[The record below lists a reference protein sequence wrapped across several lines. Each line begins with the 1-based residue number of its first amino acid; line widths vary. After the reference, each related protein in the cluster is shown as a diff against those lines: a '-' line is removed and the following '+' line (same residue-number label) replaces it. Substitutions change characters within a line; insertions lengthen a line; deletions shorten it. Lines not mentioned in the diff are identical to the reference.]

1 MDSPEPLPRSY
12 LSGWSPVLYRAL
24 VPWLA
29 PRENP
34 LTSRLA
40 LRWWRTICLLSIL
53 PVAAAFHNVVLPA
66 SRSTCM
72 LNPLHV
78 PDWSL
83 DMMYLWLSMDPSLL
97 LAMVVMASVYTVG
110 LHVGLMRALVAPGF
124 ICSLMYSL
132 WIWDIP
138 FTGRVICHTIHDN
151 RVMLWEGQ
159 PLNSRVVI
167 LASGALY
174 LITLPAVLHGFK
186 LFDAP
191 ARTSVSKPATAAALP
206 VPAQVERPTATVLD
220 PAQALTGTRAG
231 EVTDHDDPTRVDRR
245 SNR

>member
-1 MDSPEPLPRSY
+1 MDSPQPLPRSC
-12 LSGWSPVLYRAL
+12 LSCWSPVLYPVL

-29 PRENP
+29 PRETP
-34 LTSRLA
+34 LTSRPA
-40 LRWWRTICLLSIL
+40 LRWWRAICLLSIL

-83 DMMYLWLSMDPSLL
+83 DVISRWLSQDPSLP
-97 LAMVVMASVYTVG
+97 LAMATMAIVYRVG

-124 ICSLMYSL
+124 VCSLMYSL
-132 WIWDIP
+132 WVWDIP
-138 FTGRVICHTIHDN
+138 FTGRGICRTIHDN

-174 LITLPAVLHGFK
+174 LVTLPAVLRGFK

-191 ARTSVSKPATAAALP
+191 ARTAVSVSGTAAALP
-206 VPAQVERPTATVLD
+206 ACAQVERPAATALD
-220 PAQALTGTRAG
+220 PAQALTGTPAG
-231 EVTDHDDPTRVDRR
+231 DVTDHDDPTRLDRR

>member
-1 MDSPEPLPRSY
+1 MDSPEPRPRSC
-12 LSGWSPVLYRAL
+12 LSCWSSVLYPVL

-29 PRENP
+29 PRESP

-78 PDWSL
+78 TDWSL
-83 DMMYLWLSMDPSLL
+83 DMISLWLSQDPSLP
-97 LAMVVMASVYTVG
+97 LAMATMAIVYGVG

-124 ICSLMYSL
+124 VCSLMYSL
-132 WIWDIP
+132 WVWDIP
-138 FTGRVICHTIHDN
+138 FTGRGICRTIHDN

-167 LASGALY
+167 LASAGLY
-174 LITLPAVLHGFK
+174 LLALPAVLARFRW
-186 LFDAP
+186 FAAP
-191 ARTSVSKPATAAALP
+191 ARNPVSVPDTAAALP
-206 VPAQVERPTATVLD
+206 APAQAGRQAATAPD
-220 PAQALTGTRAG
+220 PAQAPVET
-231 EVTDHDDPTRVDRR
+231 PTEELADRGNPHRIDRR
-245 SNR
+245 LNR

>member
-1 MDSPEPLPRSY
+1 MFL
-12 LSGWSPVLYRAL
+12 RAV

-29 PRENP
+29 PSENP
-34 LTSRLA
+34 LASRPA
-40 LRWWRTICLLSIL
+40 MRWWRTICLLSIL

-83 DMMYLWLSMDPSLL
+83 DMMYLWLSNDPSLL
-97 LAMVVMASVYTVG
+97 LAMVTMAVVYKVG
-110 LHVGLMRALVAPGF
+110 LHMGLMRALVAPGF
-124 ICSLMYSL
+124 VASLMYSL

-138 FTGRVICHTIHDN
+138 FTGRVICYTVHDN

-167 LASGALY
+167 LASLALY
-174 LITLPAVLHGFK
+174 LLALPTVLPKFK

-191 ARTSVSKPATAAALP
+191 AKKPASAPETAAALASALAAP
-206 VPAQVERPTATVLD
+206 TQAQPL
-220 PAQALTGTRAG
+220 GTTSFSA
-231 EVTDHDDPTRVDRR
+231 ETRGPRIG
-245 SNR
+245 